1 MTQQKLSMFN
11 NLRSN
16 FILILIIFS
25 LFSLVYLSLTFFF
38 NIVYFVVMLK
48 ESPGISELINLIFN
62 NKTFIIE
69 NYSQKNFQSISII
82 CNTVPD
88 VRQNDLVPLS
98 KPFSNISASLNIL
111 EPNFENTSKNLNE
124 TNSNFKLFC
133 ESLKQQY
140 SQNSITIQQI
150 LKLLSIYFMFCGD
163 GGAFTH
169 IINFCL
175 TITTPITTTPIL
187 PVLIDSSTQT
197 DLVVIEHK
205 NILLEQVP
213 LVEKG
218 SISNSPL
225 MYAST
230 QTVPVNF
237 VGISANQNLIINS
250 FITMLTTLTIQLF
263 TISIKENIELEN
275 LISLKELPSI
285 FGMFNDSNII
295 SRLYE
300 LFQYKKTLINNMQN
314 SSQIE
319 NNYIVESK
327 SWEEKLSSISFIFCE
342 QINNLI
348 FSSFSTNIYDDA
360 LTNFIS
366 PILNDFINICRSSS
380 LTSEKQFLLS
390 VKVKYALMVIIK
402 KCNSEFIDT
411 VLKKDQII
419 LELKSRLDKKIFLE
433 LHTLYISAQPF
444 HIIVEKL
451 NIAIQKLIKTEFN
464 LLLAGNQQQL
474 DIIINTCFIDQL
486 KLLKAKATNPEVN
499 EFLQNSQLKL
509 VPMIKIYVQSLY
521 LKNLEQ
527 LLPIVIQKEQMS
539 NTFSQDF
546 GEMKVN

>member
-1 MTQQKLSMFN
+1 
-11 NLRSN
+11 
-16 FILILIIFS
+16 
-25 LFSLVYLSLTFFF
+25 
-38 NIVYFVVMLK
+38 
-48 ESPGISELINLIFN
+48 
-62 NKTFIIE
+62 
-69 NYSQKNFQSISII
+69 
-82 CNTVPD
+82 
-88 VRQNDLVPLS
+88 
-98 KPFSNISASLNIL
+98 
-111 EPNFENTSKNLNE
+111 
-124 TNSNFKLFC
+124 
-133 ESLKQQY
+133 
-140 SQNSITIQQI
+140 
-150 LKLLSIYFMFCGD
+150 
-163 GGAFTH
+163 
-169 IINFCL
+169 
-175 TITTPITTTPIL
+175 
-187 PVLIDSSTQT
+187 
-197 DLVVIEHK
+197 
-205 NILLEQVP
+205 
-213 LVEKG
+213 
-218 SISNSPL
+218 
-225 MYAST
+225 
-230 QTVPVNF
+230 
-237 VGISANQNLIINS
+237 
-250 FITMLTTLTIQLF
+250 MLTTLTIQLF